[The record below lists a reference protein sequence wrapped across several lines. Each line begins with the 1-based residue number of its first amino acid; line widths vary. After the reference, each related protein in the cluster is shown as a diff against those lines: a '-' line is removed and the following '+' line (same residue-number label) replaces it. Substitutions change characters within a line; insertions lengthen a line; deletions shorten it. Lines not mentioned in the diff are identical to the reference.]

1 VKSLDVKIW
10 GVRKRASKRSSYDVR
25 WSVASKVFSE
35 TFRTKALADH
45 YRTKLMRAARDGEE
59 FDDATGLPDSMAE
72 QKAKLTWYDFAL
84 KYLAMKWPHAAPN
97 TRDGINES
105 LTSVTIA
112 LLDDRP
118 GRPSALLIRQA
129 LRNWAFVHPGP
140 AEREAPT
147 EVSNTLH
154 WIAKA
159 SRPLNDLA
167 DPVTAREVLDSF
179 KIRLDG
185 KSAAAETVRRKRRTF
200 VNALHY
206 AVDLGEF
213 KENPLTAVRWQKPK
227 VSSEVDPRVVVNPQQ
242 ALSLLHAVS
251 YVGSYRRAR
260 GRRLVGLFACM
271 YFAGLRPAEAIG
283 LAEADLTLPE
293 QGWGTALLHRTRP
306 SVGKQW
312 TNSGESHDDRGLKNR
327 PAEGV
332 RRVPIPPQLV
342 AILSEHLD
350 AFGTAADG
358 RLFYSEGGGVVASST
373 YWRAWQEARTLALPP
388 TAVASPLARRPYD
401 LRHSALSTWL
411 NAGVDPTEVAER
423 AGNSVEVLLGR
434 YAKCIDGRQ
443 EIANRKIE
451 DLLREYE

>member
-1 VKSLDVKIW
+1 MKSLNVKIW
-10 GVRKRASKRSSYDVR
+10 GVRKRPSKRPSYDVR
-25 WSVASKVFSE
+25 WSVSDKVFSE

-45 YRTKLMRAARDGEE
+45 YRSKLMSAARDGEE
-59 FDDATGLPDSMAE
+59 FDDACGLPESMSEKKAE
-72 QKAKLTWYDFAL
+72 LTWYAFAL

-97 TRDGINES
+97 TRDGMNES

-112 LLDDRP
+112 LLNDIP
-118 GRPSALLIRQA
+118 GRPGAPVLRQA
-129 LRNWAFVHPGP
+129 LRNWAFVLPGP
-140 AEREAPT
+140 AEREVPT
-147 EVSNTLH
+147 EVGNALH

-179 KIRLDG
+179 RIRLDG
-185 KSAAAETVRRKRRTF
+185 KSAAAETVRRKRYTF

-213 KENPLTAVRWQKPK
+213 RENPLTAVRWQKPK
-227 VSSEVDPRVVVNPQQ
+227 VATEVDPRVVVNPRQ

-251 YVGSYRRAR
+251 YVGGYSRAR

-271 YFAGLRPAEAIG
+271 YFAGLRPAEAVG
-283 LAEADLTLPE
+283 LTDAGLTLTE
-293 QGWGTALLHRTRP
+293 QGWGTMLLHRTRP
-306 SVGKQW
+306 SVGRQW
-312 TNSGESHDDRGLKNR
+312 TDSGESHDDRGLKNR
-327 PAEGV
+327 PAEDV

-342 AILSEHLD
+342 AMLREHLD
-350 AFGTAADG
+350 TFGTAADG
-358 RLFYSEGGGVVASST
+358 RLFFSEGGGVVASST
-373 YWRAWQEARTLALPP
+373 YSRAWQEARTLALPP
-388 TAVASPLARRPYD
+388 AAVVSPLARRPYD

-434 YAKCIDGRQ
+434 YAKCLDGRQ
-443 EIANRKIE
+443 EVANRRIE
-451 DLLREYE
+451 DLLNEYD

>member
-1 VKSLDVKIW
+1 MKSLDVKIW
-10 GVRKRASKRSSYDVR
+10 GVRKRAAKRSSYDVR

-59 FDDATGLPDSMAE
+59 FDDVTGLPDSMAE
-72 QKAKLTWYDFAL
+72 MKAKLTWYDFAL

-129 LRNWAFVHPGP
+129 LRNWAFVLPGP

-147 EVSNTLH
+147 QIENTLH

-206 AVDLGEF
+206 AVDLREF
-213 KENPLTAVRWQKPK
+213 RENPLTAVRWQKPK

-242 ALSLLHAVS
+242 VLSLLHAVS
-251 YVGSYRRAR
+251 YVGGYRRAR

-312 TNSGESHDDRGLKNR
+312 TDSGESHDDRGLKNR
-327 PAEGV
+327 PAEDV

-350 AFGTAADG
+350 TFGTAADG

-373 YWRAWQEARTLALPP
+373 YWRAWQEARTLALSPA
-388 TAVASPLARRPYD
+388 AVASPLGRRPYD

-451 DLLREYE
+451 ELLREYE

>member
-1 VKSLDVKIW
+1 MKSLDVKIW
-10 GVRKRASKRSSYDVR
+10 GVRRRPSKRPSYDVR
-25 WSVASKVFSE
+25 WSVGSKVFSE

-59 FDDATGLPDSMAE
+59 FDDVTGLPDSMAE
-72 QKAKLTWYDFAL
+72 MKAKLTWYDFAL

-129 LRNWAFVHPGP
+129 LRNWAFVLPGP
-140 AEREAPT
+140 AEREVPT
-147 EVSNTLH
+147 EIANTLH

-213 KENPLTAVRWQKPK
+213 RENPLTAVRWQKPK

-251 YVGSYRRAR
+251 YVGGYRRAR

-293 QGWGTALLHRTRP
+293 HGWGTALLHRTRP
-306 SVGKQW
+306 SVGRRW
-312 TNSGESHDDRGLKNR
+312 TDSGESHDDRGLKNR
-327 PAEGV
+327 PAEDV

-342 AILSEHLD
+342 AILSGHLD
-350 AFGTAADG
+350 TFGTAADG

-373 YWRAWQEARTLALPP
+373 YSRAWQEARTLALPP
-388 TAVASPLARRPYD
+388 AVVASPLARRPYD

-434 YAKCIDGRQ
+434 YAKCLDGRQ
-443 EIANRKIE
+443 EVANRRIE
-451 DLLREYE
+451 DLLKEYV

>member
-1 VKSLDVKIW
+1 MKSLDVKIW
-10 GVRKRASKRSSYDVR
+10 GVRKRPSKRPSYDVR
-25 WSVASKVFSE
+25 WAVAGKVFSE
-35 TFRTKALADH
+35 SFRTKGLADH
-45 YRTKLMRAARDGEE
+45 YRTKLMAVARDGQE

-112 LLDDRP
+112 LLGDRP
-118 GRPSALLIRQA
+118 GRPSAPLIRQA
-129 LRNWAFVHPGP
+129 LRNWAFVLPGP

-147 EVSNTLH
+147 EIANTLH

-242 ALSLLHAVS
+242 ARSLLHAVS
-251 YVGSYRRAR
+251 YVGGYRRAR
-260 GRRLVGLFACM
+260 GRRLVGFFACM

-293 QGWGTALLHRTRP
+293 QGWGAALLHRTRP

-312 TNSGESHDDRGLKNR
+312 TDSGESHDDRGLKNR
-327 PAEGV
+327 PAEDV

-342 AILSEHLD
+342 VILREQLD
-350 AFGTAADG
+350 AFGTADG

-373 YWRAWQEARTLALPP
+373 YSRAWQEARTLALPP
-388 TAVASPLARRPYD
+388 AAVASPLARRPYD

-451 DLLREYE
+451 DLLSEYE